1 MQLLIIPALISVQSN
16 IHLLQHLITHR
27 ANHSHLCSLHCRSV
41 TTFDNLQHKAPHT
54 TAVQFALINRKVP
67 STARCQ
73 DLSQAYQSTAKL
85 KRMLR
90 VLQMNLQYYFPIMN
104 DERCIF
110 KVLPQPCFIH
120 HSGICCASCPVSCYT
135 AKLCVNNKAPGLRKS
150 LRTNLG

>member
-16 IHLLQHLITHR
+16 IHLLQRLITHR

-67 STARCQ
+67 SAARCQ

-85 KRMLR
+85 KRMLSLTNESA
-90 VLQMNLQYYFPIMN
+90 VLFSYNERWKVYFQSATTALLHSPF
-104 DERCIF
+104 RHLLCI
-110 KVLPQPCFIH
+110 LPSQLL
-120 HSGICCASCPVSCYT
+120 HS
-135 AKLCVNNKAPGLRKS
+135 
-150 LRTNLG
+150 